1 MRPIFTS
8 LLIFCMLLL
17 SGCGSLLANM
27 QMGTIADK
35 PDERTMAQ
43 IFEDE
48 NIEIKAT
55 VNIHAENEAYHD
67 SRLVVVSY
75 NGYLLLAGQ
84 VNDQV
89 LKNEATK
96 VVRKIQGVR
105 RIYNELEIGPPS
117 SAITRSSDAW
127 ITSKIKTSLLVSSD
141 EQATRIKVVTE
152 NGVVYLMG
160 LVSQDE
166 AERIANKAANVSGVK
181 RVVRLFETV
190 DYSSDSGD

>member
-17 SGCGSLLANM
+17 AGCGSLLANM

-117 SAITRSSDAW
+117 SAITRTSDAW

>member
-1 MRPIFTS
+1 MRPIFAS
-8 LLIFCMLLL
+8 LSIFCMLLL

-27 QMGTIADK
+27 QMDTIGDK

-55 VNIHAENEAYHD
+55 VNIHAENEAYHE
-67 SRLVVVSY
+67 SHLVLVSY

-84 VNDQV
+84 VNDEV

-96 VVRKIQGVR
+96 VVRKIPGVR

-117 SAITRSSDAW
+117 SAITRTSDAW
-127 ITSKIKTSLLVSSD
+127 ITSKIKAAMLVSSD
-141 EQATRIKVVTE
+141 EQGTRIKVVTE

-160 LVSQDE
+160 LVAQDE
-166 AERIANKAANVSGVK
+166 VEIISDKAASVSGVK
-181 RVVRLFETV
+181 RVVRLFEPV
-190 DYSSDSGD
+190 D

>member
-17 SGCGSLLANM
+17 AGCGSLLANM

-89 LKNEATK
+89 LKNETTK

-117 SAITRSSDAW
+117 SAITRTSDAW